1 MFKRIHRMKRFFL
14 LPLAAFLSAL
24 ASSVRCGSPLDET
37 QKGRE
42 IEWRGATEGAG
53 ATDNRYEG

>member
-1 MFKRIHRMKRFFL
+1 MKRFFL